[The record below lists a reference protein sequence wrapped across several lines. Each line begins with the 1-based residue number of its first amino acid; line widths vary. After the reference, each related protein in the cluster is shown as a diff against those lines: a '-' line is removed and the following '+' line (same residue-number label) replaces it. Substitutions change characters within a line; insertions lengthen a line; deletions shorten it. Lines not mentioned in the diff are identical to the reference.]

1 MRNELAGVLAPVMAL
16 ALASCGEPPG
26 GAMGN
31 DAPATIDGD
40 VRQLAGLYR
49 DRITIEGPDG
59 SGPGTQYGED
69 EKCLTEDDVKEGHR
83 AMLLSLQGDA
93 CTFEKYDLDG
103 STLDAVLVCK
113 ADAYQPETR
122 AIITGTVTPTGS
134 NLRMTYSGLGN
145 GEGAV
150 GMRVESERIGDCA
163 EAEK

>member
-1 MRNELAGVLAPVMAL
+1 MRIELAGILAPVLAL
-16 ALASCGEPPG
+16 ALVSCGAPPG

-31 DAPATIDGD
+31 DAPEAIDGD
-40 VRQLAGLYR
+40 VRQLAGLYHE
-49 DRITIEGPDG
+49 RITIEGPEE

-69 EKCLTEDDVKEGHR
+69 EKCLTEDDVKDGLR
-83 AMLLSLQGDA
+83 AMLLSFQGDA

-103 STLDAVLVCK
+103 SALDAVLLCK

-122 AIITGTVTPTGS
+122 ASITGTVSPTGS

-150 GMRVESERIGDCA
+150 GMRAESERIGECA
-163 EAEK
+163 EGGK